1 VEVKITD
8 IDVLKRFTKAMELET
23 LQGNLN
29 AAKARYVVW
38 NFYLR
43 PDIEPASVDRMAFP
57 LPDKP
62 SIAVLPFDN
71 MSGDP
76 EQEFL
81 SDGIAE
87 SIITAISQVPNL
99 FVIARNS
106 TFSYKGKSVKVQQ
119 VSEELGVRY
128 VMEGSVQ
135 KSGDRIRITV
145 QLVDA
150 ITGRHLWAEQYD
162 RDLKDL
168 FVLQDEITLK
178 ILDRDLK
185 DLFVLQDEITLKILT
200 ALRVKLT
207 AGEQAQVSAKSTN
220 NLKAYLQSLKAVE
233 YFMRFN
239 RDDNAMARRATEE
252 AIALDPDYA
261 RAYNMLAWT
270 HLMDIFYGSSK
281 SPGKSIEK
289 ASELAQKSLAIDDS
303 LPWTID
309 LLGYIYLLKRQHEK
323 AIAQY
328 ERAIDLNPNVAD
340 AYGHLGVALN
350 YVSRPE
356 DAIVSFKKAIRL
368 NPVPPS
374 YYLTNLGRSYRMSGE
389 RSSQGTREVFSRALC
404 KDISISR

>member
-1 VEVKITD
+1 
-8 IDVLKRFTKAMELET
+8 
-23 LQGNLN
+23 
-29 AAKARYVVW
+29 
-38 NFYLR
+38 
-43 PDIEPASVDRMAFP
+43 MAFP

-62 SIAVLPFDN
+62 SIAVLPFYN

-178 ILDRDLK
+178 IL
-185 DLFVLQDEITLKILT
+185 T

-207 AGEQAQVSAKSTN
+207 AGEQAQVSAKS
-220 NLKAYLQSLKAVE
+220 YEQ
-233 YFMRFN
+233 
-239 RDDNAMARRATEE
+239 
-252 AIALDPDYA
+252 P
-261 RAYNMLAWT
+261 
-270 HLMDIFYGSSK
+270 
-281 SPGKSIEK
+281 
-289 ASELAQKSLAIDDS
+289 KSLF
-303 LPWTID
+303 T
-309 LLGYIYLLKRQHEK
+309 
-323 AIAQY
+323 
-328 ERAIDLNPNVAD
+328 
-340 AYGHLGVALN
+340 
-350 YVSRPE
+350 
-356 DAIVSFKKAIRL
+356 
-368 NPVPPS
+368 
-374 YYLTNLGRSYRMSGE
+374 
-389 RSSQGTREVFSRALC
+389 VFEGS
-404 KDISISR
+404 